1 MSEPVTKIDVDDV
14 LSSVRRMVNEN
25 RVTDASQE
33 VSGESRLVLTP
44 QLRVPS
50 EEVLRLEPQHAKAA
64 AEKDDAEV
72 PLASHEIDLESEGAP
87 VDLASTNVTKAK
99 PAPYSTRKQGKM
111 WNSHNFGVFELSA
124 KIAALETA
132 IGRFPGPWEPD
143 GTGLDAYA
151 GTKQPAMDWPGT
163 RDLDATG
170 APMPKAAAAPET
182 EEAATDPL
190 ADPTGQAADD
200 GLDEEQVIDEAAL
213 RDLVAEIVRSELQGP
228 LGERITRNVRKLVRL
243 EIQRALAARDL
254 E

>member
-1 MSEPVTKIDVDDV
+1 MPEPVTKIDVDDV
-14 LSSVRRMVNEN
+14 LSSIRRMVNEN

-44 QLRVPS
+44 QLRVPP
-50 EEVLRLEPQHAKAA
+50 EEVLRLEPQHAQAA
-64 AEKDDAEV
+64 AEKDDV
-72 PLASHEIDLESEGAP
+72 HSPLAGQEVNPEAKGATVSLTGAP
-87 VDLASTNVTKAK
+87 AAEAK
-99 PAPYSTRKQGKM
+99 PAAHSPRTQGKT
-111 WNSHNFGVFELSA
+111 WNRHNFGVFELSA

-170 APMPKAAAAPET
+170 APMSKASAAPKT
-182 EEAATDPL
+182 EEAMTDAV
-190 ADPTGQAADD
+190 ADPAGQAADEA
-200 GLDEEQVIDEAAL
+200 LEEEQVIDEAAL
-213 RDLVAEIVRSELQGP
+213 RDLVADIVRSELQGP